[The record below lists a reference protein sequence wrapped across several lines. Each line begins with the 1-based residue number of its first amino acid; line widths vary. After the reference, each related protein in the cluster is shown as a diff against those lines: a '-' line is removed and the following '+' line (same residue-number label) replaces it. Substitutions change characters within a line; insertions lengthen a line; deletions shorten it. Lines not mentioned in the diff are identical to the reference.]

1 MKKLLIT
8 LLMLAVGLA
17 HAADAE
23 KRPKVRIITNMGTIE
38 AVLYADKAPET
49 VKNFLRYVDEGFY
62 NGTVFH
68 RVISSFMIQGGGFD
82 THLQKKPTHAPIR
95 NEAGNGLKNKRGTLA
110 MARTMDPHSATAQ
123 FFINVVDNPFLN
135 YKSPKNGRT
144 FGYAVFGKV
153 IRGMDV
159 VDKIRYVE
167 TGPGGPFPKDVPQQP
182 VVIEKIERIQE

>member
-1 MKKLLIT
+1 MKRLLIV
-8 LLMLAVGLA
+8 LLMLATGLA
-17 HAADAE
+17 YATDQE
-23 KRPKVRIITNMGTIE
+23 KRPKVRIVTNMGDIE

-82 THLQKKPTHAPIR
+82 TNLQKKPTHEPIR

-110 MARTMDPHSATAQ
+110 MARTMAPHSATAQ

-144 FGYAVFGKV
+144 YGYAVFGKV
-153 IRGMDV
+153 TKGMDV

-182 VVIEKIERIQE
+182 VIIEKIERIQE